1 MDAMEDSQVTPL
13 IIGIEDRLSW
23 WQNVMYGVQQLTVDT
38 TVLII
43 PILLARALRLP
54 PETGALMVQAALV
67 GAGLVTIGQA
77 LWILRLPVIQGPA
90 IVFVSVVPAVVAV
103 SGMAA
108 AWTGLVIASL
118 IAAALSAIGFW
129 GKVRAVFGAAP
140 VYGVVL
146 LMASLTIAGA
156 ITGQVVGVPNT
167 PAFGQPFN
175 FVLAAIPFVIAV
187 LIVLLAPSSYIRL
200 VSLLIGAVIA
210 IAVAWLAGRM
220 NFSAVGNA
228 PWIRLSVFFPFG
240 FQFDVGTTLVM
251 LLAFVADLGQVVG
264 SYVLVGEVIGKQ
276 KLSNE
281 RINGGV
287 LTESLGS
294 AVSAAFGGLPTVTYN
309 QNIGAL
315 AVTGIGSRYVFATAG
330 AILVVLGLCP
340 KVGAVVAAIPGPV
353 IGGLLLVTVAML
365 AMQAIRVLGSMPQTN
380 ANIFAAGIA
389 IVIGVGAN
397 VLPHDM
403 VVTLPTL
410 LRPFIA
416 AGIVMSFLVAAIMHS
431 VFNLI
436 LKAGEREAKH
446 TKSLPGGREAP

>member
-1 MDAMEDSQVTPL
+1 MTDAMEDRQVSPL

-23 WQNVMYGVQQLTVDT
+23 WQNIMYGVQQLTVDT
-38 TVLII
+38 TVVIV

-54 PETGALMVQAALV
+54 AETGALMVQAALV

-77 LWILRLPVIQGPA
+77 LWILRLPVLQGPA
-90 IVFVSVVPAVVAV
+90 IVFVSVVPAVVSV
-103 SGMAA
+103 SGIAA

-129 GKVRAVFGAAP
+129 GKVRQVFGAAP

-146 LMASLTIAGA
+146 LMASLTIAAA
-156 ITGQVVGVPNT
+156 ITGQVVGLPNT

-175 FVLAAIPFVIAV
+175 FVMAAIPFGIAV
-187 LIVLLAPSSYIRL
+187 LVVLLAPSSSIRL

-210 IAVAWLAGRM
+210 IAVAWISGKM
-220 NFSAVGNA
+220 NFSAVASA
-228 PWIRLSVFFPFG
+228 PWVRLSVFFPFG
-240 FQFDVGTTLVM
+240 FQFDIGTTVVM

-276 KLSNE
+276 KMSNR

-315 AVTGIGSRYVFATAG
+315 MVTGIGSRHVFATAG

-340 KVGAVVAAIPGPV
+340 KVGAVVASIPGPV

-380 ANIFAAGIA
+380 ANVFAAGTA
-389 IVIGVGAN
+389 IVLGVGAN
-397 VLPHDM
+397 VLPHDL
-403 VVTLPTL
+403 VLGLPTL
-410 LRPFIA
+410 IRPFIA
-416 AGIVMSFLVAAIMHS
+416 AGIIVSFLVAAIMHI

-436 LKAGEREAKH
+436 LKTGDREAKH
-446 TKSLPGGREAP
+446 IENLPD

>member
-1 MDAMEDSQVTPL
+1 MEDGQVAPL

-23 WQNVMYGVQQLTVDT
+23 WQNIMYAVQQLTVDA
-38 TVLII
+38 TVVIV
-43 PILLARALRLP
+43 PILLARVLRLP
-54 PETGALMVQAALV
+54 TETGALMVQAALV

-77 LWILRLPVIQGPA
+77 LWILRLPVLQGPA
-90 IVFVSVVPAVVAV
+90 IVFLSVVPAVVSV
-103 SGMAA
+103 SGIAA

-129 GKVRAVFGAAP
+129 GKVRQVFGAAP
-140 VYGVVL
+140 VYGVVI

-156 ITGQVVGVPNT
+156 ITGQVVGLPNT

-175 FVLAAIPFVIAV
+175 FVLAAIPFGIAV
-187 LIVLLAPSSYIRL
+187 LVVLLAPSSYIRL
-200 VSLLIGAVIA
+200 VSLLIGAVVA
-210 IAVAWLAGRM
+210 IAVAWLHGKM
-220 NFSAVGNA
+220 NFSAVVNA
-228 PWIRLSVFFPFG
+228 PWFRLSVFFPFG
-240 FQFDVGTTLVM
+240 FQFDIGTTLAM
-251 LLAFVADLGQVVG
+251 LLAFIADLGQVVG

-276 KLSNE
+276 NVSNR

-294 AVSAAFGGLPTVTYN
+294 VVSTAFGGLPTVTYN

-315 AVTGIGSRYVFATAG
+315 MVTGIGSRYVFATAG

-340 KVGAVVAAIPGPV
+340 KVGAVVASIPGPV

-365 AMQAIRVLGSMPQTN
+365 TMQAIRVLGSMSQTN
-380 ANIFAAGIA
+380 ANIFTAGTA

-397 VLPHDM
+397 VLPHDLIM
-403 VVTLPTL
+403 TLPTL
-410 LRPFIA
+410 FRPFIA
-416 AGIVMSFLVAAIMHS
+416 AGIVVSFLIAAIMHV

-436 LKAGEREAKH
+436 LKTGDRKAK
-446 TKSLPGGREAP
+446 